1 MFGYTREISTLLS
14 LTVWCGQQHNFHVT
28 LQEES
33 FSVCVWGIHSLFLL
47 WYEVFSYHD
56 EGMNYLVFRCIDTRQ
71 QSEEIIVLWHNFT
84 ILKYSAISW

>member
-1 MFGYTREISTLLS
+1 M
-14 LTVWCGQQHNFHVT
+14 WCGQQHNFHVT

-47 WYEVFSYHD
+47 WYEVFPYRD
-56 EGMNYLVFRCIDTRQ
+56 EGINYLVYRCIDTRQ

-84 ILKYSAISW
+84 ILKYIAISW